1 MADNPMKTPYELL
14 SGDDDARICADIPDA
29 ACRHRPRN
37 FLTHVAA
44 LTATKTADAL
54 TDPRLILAWLM
65 IQVGAPAALVGLLVP
80 IREAGALLP
89 QLFTAGYIRLMPK
102 RKWAWSIAAA
112 VQGLA
117 ALGIAAAALT
127 LYGETAGWAILGCL
141 AMLAVARSVASVSHK
156 DVLGKTVE
164 RTRRGA
170 ATGAAASLAAVL
182 AIAFALILVFEL
194 GPRGAVVLWAL
205 MVAGGLW
212 LVAAAL
218 FATLAEER
226 GATDGGANAFTAAW
240 NTRHYLRTDPALRRF
255 TLARALLVSTALA
268 PPYLVALVST
278 TPGRGLEVLGSLV
291 LASALASLASAYI
304 WGRLA
309 DVSSRRVL
317 AGTGA
322 AAAATL
328 FLAVLADVAGLLDA
342 PLVLPVLVFGLMV
355 ACQGVRPGR
364 ATHLVDMATAE
375 TRAGYAAL
383 SNTVIGLVLLA
394 GGLFA
399 LMAELVGPRAVI
411 AALGVMAAL
420 AVPAALSLDEVQG
433 RPDPHGR

>member
-54 TDPRLILAWLM
+54 VDPRLILAWLM

-127 LYGETAGWAILGCL
+127 LYGATAGWAILGCL

-182 AIAFALILVFEL
+182 VIAFALILVFEL

-240 NTRHYLRTDPALRRF
+240 NTGT
-255 TLARALLVSTALA
+255 TSA
-268 PPYLVALVST
+268 P
-278 TPGRGLEVLGSLV
+278 TPRSA
-291 LASALASLASAYI
+291 AS
-304 WGRLA
+304 
-309 DVSSRRVL
+309 SSRARCSSRPRL
-317 AGTGA
+317 PRPIWSRSSPPRRAAGSRCWARWSSPRPWRASRAPTSGA
-322 AAAATL
+322 ASPMSRAAA
-328 FLAVLADVAGLLDA
+328 
-342 PLVLPVLVFGLMV
+342 
-355 ACQGVRPGR
+355 CSRPP
-364 ATHLVDMATAE
+364 
-375 TRAGYAAL
+375 
-383 SNTVIGLVLLA
+383 
-394 GGLFA
+394 
-399 LMAELVGPRAVI
+399 GPRPRSPSFSPCSPTS
-411 AALGVMAAL
+411 
-420 AVPAALSLDEVQG
+420 PASSTRRWCCRRSCSA
-433 RPDPHGR
+433 